1 MGNPIFNMMNNNNMA
16 YFMQLFNRFKNMFQ
30 GNPEEQVKSI
40 IASGQMSKEQFEQ
53 FSNMAEQF
61 QAMMGQRR

>member
-1 MGNPIFNMMNNNNMA
+1 MMGNPIFNMMNQV
-16 YFMQLFNRFKNMFQ
+16 YFMRLFNQFKQTIQ
-30 GNPEEQVKSI
+30 GNPEEQVKSM